1 MKNTSDVINAAKM
14 ISESGSRMDVLARL
28 IANQVGYLQHL
39 RRSPTKILMTLYD
52 LIFPFF
58 FFPQFLEMMGI

>member
-1 MKNTSDVINAAKM
+1 
-14 ISESGSRMDVLARL
+14 MDVLARL

-58 FFPQFLEMMGI
+58 FFFFPQFLEMMGI